1 MVFLIV
7 NHVIVH
13 QNRYVKRIRVL
24 VFVHHMLPAKNVTNV
39 NHIHLVLINFSAV
52 NCAAVNQWVY
62 KIMIFNVICIMVHA
76 RTYLNLRFPFLS
88 LHPLFRNSHSIF
100 FIMFTLKQVSS
111 KY

>member
-13 QNRYVKRIRVL
+13 QNRYVKRIPAL

-52 NCAAVNQWVY
+52 NCAVVIQWVY

-76 RTYLNLRFPFLS
+76 RTYLARF
-88 LHPLFRNSHSIF
+88 SIF
-100 FIMFTLKQVSS
+100 SHVVFISNHTIFNLKCSLLKQVSF